1 MHVSRALPFL
11 LEIETVLWYIEHSN
25 RQYRGGM
32 FVNYRTKELIAYV
45 CKRTVVIVAC
55 GFLIYLFSLVM
66 IGEIILRQEN
76 YGIMSAVLMAAILL
90 ALGYTVFSSIKGIIE
105 KFGRYK
111 VEMKKF
117 REENGEA

>member
-1 MHVSRALPFL
+1 M
-11 LEIETVLWYIEHSN
+11 
-25 RQYRGGM
+25 
-32 FVNYRTKELIAYV
+32 NYRTKELIAYV

-55 GFLIYLFSLVM
+55 GFLIYFFSLVM
-66 IGEIILRQEN
+66 LGEIILRQEN
-76 YGIMSAVLMAAILL
+76 YGILSAVLMAAILL
-90 ALGYTVFSSIKGIIE
+90 ALGYTVFSSIKGIIK